1 MLSLAQ
7 INIGTNFGSITGVI
21 YVLLAF
27 AYLLI
32 LLSQNRLQRW
42 AQIFFIGEIA
52 FIVIAI
58 ANIGKIASNTEII
71 IALFFILNALP
82 IIFAVLAQFG
92 FSNSNNNI
100 FVQIFESVVIP
111 NMLFFGGAILVFQGW
126 RLDPILQTQA
136 AWMLIAI
143 VYLVFKSLRTTRNN

>member
-7 INIGTNFGSITGVI
+7 INIGTNFGSITGII

-52 FIVIAI
+52 FLVIAI
-58 ANIGKIASNTEII
+58 ANIGKIAF
-71 IALFFILNALP
+71 L
-82 IIFAVLAQFG
+82 
-92 FSNSNNNI
+92 
-100 FVQIFESVVIP
+100 
-111 NMLFFGGAILVFQGW
+111 
-126 RLDPILQTQA
+126 LQLS
-136 AWMLIAI
+136 LI
-143 VYLVFKSLRTTRNN
+143 N